1 MSKDS
6 KFRDHAENSIRY
18 FARIA
23 QENNAEVWRKGLS
36 TAQEWLR
43 LINSV
48 DCSEEEISSFLGVVH
63 ANRHRTSGWY
73 DLAYGA
79 YSWARFKG
87 YPVPLP
93 EDFFAPSQLS
103 SIQNLS
109 EMPSSDQARELL
121 KTFQQYH
128 LEDPSSEVWEA
139 GIKLTELWL
148 SLIEAQEVKKSE
160 IAPLIELLNLQKYDS
175 QEWFVAVLRI
185 SYWCKRIGHVDL
197 VPDDLRGRI
206 DRFKD

>member
-6 KFRDHAENSIRY
+6 ESREHAENLVRY

-23 QENNAEVWRKGLS
+23 QENDAEVWQKGLS

-43 LINSV
+43 LIDSIN
-48 DCSEEEISSFLGVVH
+48 CSEEEISSFLGVVH

-73 DLAYGA
+73 DLAHGA

-87 YPVPLP
+87 YPVPLA
-93 EDFFAPSQLS
+93 EEFFAPSQLS

-109 EMPSSDQARELL
+109 ETPSSDQARELL

-128 LEDPSSEVWEA
+128 LEDPSSEAWEA

-160 IAPLIELLNLQKYDS
+160 ITPLIELANVQKYVS

-185 SYWCKRIGHVDL
+185 SFWCKKVGHADLIPDYFRDL
-197 VPDDLRGRI
+197 V
-206 DRFKD
+206 DRDNR